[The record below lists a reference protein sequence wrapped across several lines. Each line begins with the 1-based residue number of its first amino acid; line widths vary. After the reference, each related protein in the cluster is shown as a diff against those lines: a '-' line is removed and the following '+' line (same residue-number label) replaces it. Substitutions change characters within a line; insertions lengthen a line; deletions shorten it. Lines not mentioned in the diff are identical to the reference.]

1 MVDCKTNLKRQHLDD
16 ALRVYPT
23 AKSAAPPRSGWV
35 RSIREALGMTQSQLG
50 AKLGISRQ
58 SVQEFEKAEVAR
70 RITLDSLDRL
80 GRAMGCRLVYALAP
94 EPGSLNKLLTSRA
107 EALADAMLKPTT
119 HSMELEAQGVSNR
132 DRKRQRKALVDTL
145 LTGNARKLWP

>member
-1 MVDCKTNLKRQHLDD
+1 MVNRKGNLKRQQLDD

-23 AKSAAPPRSGWV
+23 AKSVTPPRSGWI

-58 SVQEFEKAEVAR
+58 SVQDFEKAEVER

-80 GRAMGCRLVYALAP
+80 ARAMGCRLIYALTP
-94 EPGSLNKLLTSRA
+94 ETGSLDDLRTRRA
-107 EALADAMLKPTT
+107 EAIADAMLKPTT
-119 HSMELEAQGVSNR
+119 HSMKLEDQGVSNR
-132 DRKRQRKALVDTL
+132 TRQRQRKELIDTL
-145 LTGNARKLWP
+145 LTGSARNLWR

>member
-1 MVDCKTNLKRQHLDD
+1 MVNRKSNLKRHQLDD

-23 AKSAAPPRSGWV
+23 AKSATPPRSGWI

-58 SVQEFEKAEVAR
+58 SVQDFEKAEVDR

-80 GRAMGCRLVYALAP
+80 ARAMGCRLVYALMP
-94 EPGSLNKLLTSRA
+94 ETGSLDDLRTRRA
-107 EALADAMLKPTT
+107 EAIADAMLKPTT
-119 HSMELEAQGVSNR
+119 HSMKLEHQGVSKR
-132 DRKRQRKALVDTL
+132 TRQRQRKELVDTL
-145 LTGNARKLWP
+145 LTGSARKLWR

>member
-1 MVDCKTNLKRQHLDD
+1 MVNRKGNLKRQQLDD

-23 AKSAAPPRSGWV
+23 AKSLTPPPSGWI

-58 SVQEFEKAEVAR
+58 SVQDFEKAEVER

-80 GRAMGCRLVYALAP
+80 ARAIGCRLVYALPP
-94 EPGSLNKLLTSRA
+94 ETGSLDDLRTRRA
-107 EALADAMLKPTT
+107 EAIADAMLKPTT
-119 HSMELEAQGVSNR
+119 HSMQLEDQGVSKR
-132 DRKRQRKALVDTL
+132 TRQRQRKELVDTL
-145 LTGNARKLWP
+145 LTGSARKLWR

>member
-1 MVDCKTNLKRQHLDD
+1 MVNRKSNLKRQQLDD

-23 AKSAAPPRSGWV
+23 AKSVTPPRSGWI

-58 SVQEFEKAEVAR
+58 SVQDFEKAEVER

-80 GRAMGCRLVYALAP
+80 ARAMGCRLVYALTP
-94 EPGSLNKLLTSRA
+94 ETGSLDDLRTRRA
-107 EALADAMLKPTT
+107 EAIADAMLKPTT
-119 HSMELEAQGVSNR
+119 HSMKLEDQGVSKR
-132 DRKRQRKALVDTL
+132 TRQRQRKELIDTL
-145 LTGNARKLWP
+145 LTGSARNLWR

>member
-1 MVDCKTNLKRQHLDD
+1 MVNRMGNLERQQLDD

-23 AKSAAPPRSGWV
+23 AKSVTPPRSGWI

-58 SVQEFEKAEVAR
+58 SVQDFEKAEVER

-80 GRAMGCRLVYALAP
+80 ARAMGCRLVCALAP
-94 EPGSLNKLLTSRA
+94 ETGSLEDLRTRRA
-107 EALADAMLKPTT
+107 EAIADAMLEPTT
-119 HSMELEAQGVSNR
+119 HSMKLEDQGVSKR
-132 DRKRQRKALVDTL
+132 TRQRQRKELIDTL
-145 LTGNARKLWP
+145 LTGSARNLWR

>member
-1 MVDCKTNLKRQHLDD
+1 MVNRKSNLKRQQLDD

-23 AKSAAPPRSGWV
+23 AKSTTPPRSGWT

-58 SVQEFEKAEVAR
+58 SVQDFEKAEVDR

-80 GRAMGCRLVYALAP
+80 ARAMGCRLVYALAP
-94 EPGSLNKLLTSRA
+94 ETGSLEDLRTRRA
-107 EALADAMLKPTT
+107 EALADAMLEPTT
-119 HSMELEAQGVSNR
+119 HSMELEDQGVSKR
-132 DRKRQRKALVDTL
+132 TRQRQRKELIDTL
-145 LTGNARKLWP
+145 LTGSARKLWR